1 MNAKTISLFFIILF
15 SFLMNFFP
23 AYGEDSL
30 YEIQGKKITYEDD
43 KNLIIASGNAYAK
56 DQLGKEIYS
65 DKITYN
71 KKEFTILTSEQSI
84 YLDGKGNKLEANEFF
99 YDLKLKKIVASGNV
113 NYFNNAGDH
122 FKFSFFEYYEDLQK
136 GSGEK
141 FLGQM
146 ADKSS
151 LEGASAEIDG
161 KKGTLIIN
169 QDKSGKKRNAY
180 TSCESDKGLSASILE
195 KCPDWSV
202 TSSKTTHDKNKKM
215 LYHKNV
221 LVNIR
226 NVPVF
231 YTPYFSHPDPSVK
244 RKSGFL
250 PPSIKNFTN
259 LGRSFKTPYFLEIGD
274 SKDFTFTPVY
284 YTEENPVFLG
294 EYRQKN
300 KNSELYVDTS
310 YSKGYKK
317 LNKKSDDGS
326 SIERTAGSRN
336 HFFFNFLGSYDDL
349 LFAYND
355 LEMNIQKI
363 SQKNYLKVHQ
373 INTLNIKQDISALQ
387 NDIILRSYEDSKQLT
402 LEAYVYENL
411 NEESHNEKYQ
421 YTLPSITFNNFFRKF
436 NQSVNLSNDFSAKNL
451 GKNINQSQQI
461 NKIATS
467 SDLKKTRLIQG
478 MGSTFKTSIKNINT
492 YNDNV
497 ESAKENLN
505 NDVYLTLA
513 VENSYPLVKYNDK
526 TEQSISPI
534 IFSKYTTGSMEN
546 AADQNKILS
555 YQDVFSMD
563 RTNSATNIETGASVG
578 YGAEYNINKKNLKNE
593 VYLDAGFSMGQILKK
608 SRLKEMPKNS
618 SLQEKR
624 SDYVG
629 NSSFKV
635 SSEKFNNSQFDI
647 NYNYILNKNFNAF
660 LKNEINTSLGN
671 DNNNLSINYYEENK
685 IGKNHYVETKYQR
698 EFKDNLSF
706 AMGLRKNL
714 EEDFTERNFIETN
727 YESDCLKIGLTL
739 SKIFYQDEELKPSNN
754 LTFSIV
760 LKPFGSPVAP
770 DLSSFLN

>member
-1 MNAKTISLFFIILF
+1 
-15 SFLMNFFP
+15 
-23 AYGEDSL
+23 
-30 YEIQGKKITYEDD
+30 
-43 KNLIIASGNAYAK
+43 
-56 DQLGKEIYS
+56 
-65 DKITYN
+65 
-71 KKEFTILTSEQSI
+71 
-84 YLDGKGNKLEANEFF
+84 
-99 YDLKLKKIVASGNV
+99 
-113 NYFNNAGDH
+113 
-122 FKFSFFEYYEDLQK
+122 
-136 GSGEK
+136 
-141 FLGQM
+141 
-146 ADKSS
+146 
-151 LEGASAEIDG
+151 
-161 KKGTLIIN
+161 
-169 QDKSGKKRNAY
+169 
-180 TSCESDKGLSASILE
+180 
-195 KCPDWSV
+195 
-202 TSSKTTHDKNKKM
+202 
-215 LYHKNV
+215 
-221 LVNIR
+221 
-226 NVPVF
+226 
-231 YTPYFSHPDPSVK
+231 
-244 RKSGFL
+244 
-250 PPSIKNFTN
+250 
-259 LGRSFKTPYFLEIGD
+259 
-274 SKDFTFTPVY
+274 
-284 YTEENPVFLG
+284 
-294 EYRQKN
+294 
-300 KNSELYVDTS
+300 
-310 YSKGYKK
+310 
-317 LNKKSDDGS
+317 
-326 SIERTAGSRN
+326 
-336 HFFFNFLGSYDDL
+336 
-349 LFAYND
+349 
-355 LEMNIQKI
+355 MNIQKI

>member
-1 MNAKTISLFFIILF
+1 M
-15 SFLMNFFP
+15 
-23 AYGEDSL
+23 
-30 YEIQGKKITYEDD
+30 KK
-43 KNLIIASGNAYAK
+43 
-56 DQLGKEIYS
+56 
-65 DKITYN
+65 
-71 KKEFTILTSEQSI
+71 
-84 YLDGKGNKLEANEFF
+84 YLAH
-99 YDLKLKKIVASGNV
+99 V
-113 NYFNNAGDH
+113 
-122 FKFSFFEYYEDLQK
+122 
-136 GSGEK
+136 
-141 FLGQM
+141 
-146 ADKSS
+146 
-151 LEGASAEIDG
+151 
-161 KKGTLIIN
+161 
-169 QDKSGKKRNAY
+169 
-180 TSCESDKGLSASILE
+180 
-195 KCPDWSV
+195 
-202 TSSKTTHDKNKKM
+202 
-215 LYHKNV
+215 
-221 LVNIR
+221 
-226 NVPVF
+226 
-231 YTPYFSHPDPSVK
+231 
-244 RKSGFL
+244 
-250 PPSIKNFTN
+250 
-259 LGRSFKTPYFLEIGD
+259 
-274 SKDFTFTPVY
+274 
-284 YTEENPVFLG
+284 
-294 EYRQKN
+294 
-300 KNSELYVDTS
+300 
-310 YSKGYKK
+310 
-317 LNKKSDDGS
+317 
-326 SIERTAGSRN
+326 
-336 HFFFNFLGSYDDL
+336 
-349 LFAYND
+349 
-355 LEMNIQKI
+355 
-363 SQKNYLKVHQ
+363 
-373 INTLNIKQDISALQ
+373 
-387 NDIILRSYEDSKQLT
+387 ILRSYEDSKQLT

-555 YQDVFSMD
+555 YQDVFLMD

-714 EEDFTERNFIETN
+714 EEEFTERNFIETN

>member
-1 MNAKTISLFFIILF
+1 MNAKTISLFFVFFF

-23 AYGEDSL
+23 VYGENSL
-30 YEIQGKKITYEDD
+30 YEIQGKKITYEDN
-43 KNLIIASGNAYAK
+43 KNLIIASGKAYAK
-56 DQLGKEIYS
+56 DQLGKEIFS

-71 KKEFTILTSEQSI
+71 KKEFTILTSEKSI
-84 YLDGKGNKLEANEFF
+84 YLDGKGNRLEANEFF
-99 YDLKLKKIVASGNV
+99 YDLKLKKIKASGNV
-113 NYFNNAGDH
+113 NYFNNIGDH
-122 FKFSFFEYYEDLQK
+122 FKFSFFEYYEDSQK
-136 GSGEK
+136 GSGK
-141 FLGQM
+141 NFLGEM

-151 LEGASAEIDG
+151 LEGTSAEIDG
-161 KKGTLIIN
+161 KKGTLIIS
-169 QDKSGKKRNAY
+169 QDKSSRKRNAY
-180 TSCESDKGLSASILE
+180 TSCESDRGLGASILE

-202 TSSKTTHDKNKKM
+202 TSSKTIHDKNKKM

-259 LGRSFKTPYFLEIGD
+259 LGRSFNTPYFLEIDG

-310 YSKGYKK
+310 YSRGYKK

-349 LFAYND
+349 LFTSND
-355 LEMNIQKI
+355 LEINIQKI

-373 INTLNIKQDISALQ
+373 INTLNIKQDVSALQ
-387 NDIILRSYEDSKQLT
+387 NDIILRSYEASKQLT

-411 NEESHNEKYQ
+411 NEEIRNKKYQ
-421 YTLPSITFNNFFRKF
+421 YTLPTITFNNFFRKF
-436 NQSVNLSNDFSAKNL
+436 NQSINLSNDFSARNL
-451 GKNINQSQQI
+451 GKNINQTHQI

-467 SDLKKTRLIQG
+467 SDLKKTKSIQG
-478 MGSTFKTSIKNINT
+478 MGSVFKTSVKNINI

-497 ESAKENLN
+497 ENAKENLN

-513 VENSYPLVKYNDK
+513 MENSYPLVKYNDK

-546 AADQNKILS
+546 AAKQDKILN
-555 YQDVFSMD
+555 YQDIFSMD
-563 RTNSATNIETGASVG
+563 RTNSSTNVETGTSVG
-578 YGAEYNINKKNLKNE
+578 YGAEYNINKKNFKNE
-593 VYLDAGFSMGQILKK
+593 VYLDARFSMGQVLKK

-618 SLQEKR
+618 SLQEKK
-624 SDYVG
+624 SDFVG
-629 NSSFKV
+629 NSSFRV
-635 SSEKFNNSQFDI
+635 SSKKLNNSQFNID
-647 NYNYILNKNFNAF
+647 YNYIVNKNLNVL
-660 LKNEINTSLGN
+660 LKNEIISTFSN
-671 DNNNLSINYYEENK
+671 DNNSLSVNYYEENK
-685 IGKNHYVETKYQR
+685 IGENHYLETSYKR
-698 EFKDNLSF
+698 EFEDNLSF
-706 AMGLRKNL
+706 SMGIRKNL
-714 EEDFTERNFIETN
+714 QEDFTERNFIETN

-739 SKIFYQDEELKPSNN
+739 SKIFYQDGEIKPSNN

>member
-1 MNAKTISLFFIILF
+1 M
-15 SFLMNFFP
+15 
-23 AYGEDSL
+23 Y
-30 YEIQGKKITYEDD
+30 
-43 KNLIIASGNAYAK
+43 
-56 DQLGKEIYS
+56 
-65 DKITYN
+65 
-71 KKEFTILTSEQSI
+71 
-84 YLDGKGNKLEANEFF
+84 
-99 YDLKLKKIVASGNV
+99 
-113 NYFNNAGDH
+113 
-122 FKFSFFEYYEDLQK
+122 
-136 GSGEK
+136 
-141 FLGQM
+141 
-146 ADKSS
+146 
-151 LEGASAEIDG
+151 
-161 KKGTLIIN
+161 
-169 QDKSGKKRNAY
+169 KRQTY
-180 TSCESDKGLSASILE
+180 TSCAIDKGLSASILE

-250 PPSIKNFTN
+250 PPSIKNFTD
-259 LGRSFKTPYFLEIGD
+259 LGRSFKTPYFLEIGN

-284 YTEENPVFLG
+284 YTEENSIFLG

-300 KNSELYVDTS
+300 KYSELYVDTS
-310 YSKGYKK
+310 YSQGYKK

-326 SIERTAGSRN
+326 SIARTPGSRN

-349 LFAYND
+349 IFASND

-373 INTLNIKQDISALQ
+373 INTPNIKQDISALQ

-411 NEESHNEKYQ
+411 NEEKHNKKYQ
-421 YTLPSITFNNFFRKF
+421 YTLPSVTFNNFFRRF
-436 NQSVNLSNDFSAKNL
+436 DQSINLSNDFSAKNL
-451 GKNINQSQQI
+451 GENINQTHQI
-461 NKIATS
+461 NKISTS
-467 SDLKKTRLIQG
+467 SDLKKTKSIQG
-478 MGSTFKTSIKNINT
+478 MGSVFKTSIKNINI

-497 ESAKENLN
+497 ENAKENLN

-513 VENSYPLVKYNDK
+513 MENNYPLVKYNDK

-546 AADQNKILS
+546 AADQNKILN
-555 YQDVFSMD
+555 YQDILSMD
-563 RTNSATNIETGASVG
+563 RTNSSTNIETGASVG

-608 SRLKEMPKNS
+608 SRLKEMPKSS
-618 SLQEKR
+618 SLQEKK

-629 NSSFKV
+629 NASFKV
-635 SSEKFNNSQFDI
+635 SSEKFSGGQFDI
-647 NYNYILNKNFNAF
+647 DYNYILNKNFNTF
-660 LKNEINTSLGN
+660 LKNEIITTLSNN
-671 DNNNLSINYYEENK
+671 NNNLSLSYYEESK
-685 IGKNHYVETKYQR
+685 IGSKHYVETKYQR

-706 AMGLRKNL
+706 SMGLRKNL
-714 EEDFTERNFIETN
+714 QEDFTERNFIETN

-770 DLSSFLN
+770 DLSGFLN

>member
-1 MNAKTISLFFIILF
+1 MNAKTISLFFIIFF

-23 AYGEDSL
+23 VYGEDSF

-326 SIERTAGSRN
+326 SIQRTAGSRN

-349 LFAYND
+349 LFASND

>member
-1 MNAKTISLFFIILF
+1 MNAKTISLFFIIFF

-23 AYGEDSL
+23 VYGEDSL

-180 TSCESDKGLSASILE
+180 TSCESDEGLSASILE

-274 SKDFTFTPVY
+274 SKDITFTPVY

-497 ESAKENLN
+497 ESAIENLN

-578 YGAEYNINKKNLKNE
+578 YGAEYNINKKNLKNK

-618 SLQEKR
+618 SLQEKG

>member
-1 MNAKTISLFFIILF
+1 MSAKTISLFFIIFF
-15 SFLMNFFP
+15 SFLMNLFS

-43 KNLIIASGNAYAK
+43 KNLIIASGNAFAK
-56 DQLGKEIYS
+56 DQLGKKIYS

-71 KKEFTILTSEQSI
+71 KKKFTILTSEQSV

-99 YDLKLKKIVASGNV
+99 YDLKLKKIVATGNV

-122 FKFSFFEYYEDLQK
+122 FKFSFFEYFEESQK
-136 GSGEK
+136 GFGQK
-141 FLGQM
+141 FFGQM

-161 KKGTLIIN
+161 KRGTLIIN
-169 QDKSGKKRNAY
+169 QDKSGRRNAY
-180 TSCESDKGLSASILE
+180 TSCATDNEDLGASILE
-195 KCPDWSV
+195 RCPDWSV
-202 TSSKTTHDKNKKM
+202 TSSKTTHDNNKKM
-215 LYHKNV
+215 IYHKNV

-250 PPSIKNFTN
+250 PPSIKNFKN
-259 LGRSFKTPYFLEIGD
+259 LGRSFKTPYFLEIDG

-284 YTEENPVFLG
+284 YTGENPVFLG

-326 SIERTAGSRN
+326 LIERTAGSRN

-349 LFAYND
+349 LFASND

-387 NDIILRSYEDSKQLT
+387 NDIILRSYENSKQLT

-411 NEESHNEKYQ
+411 NEETSNKKYQ
-421 YTLPSITFNNFFRKF
+421 YTLPTITFNNFFKKF
-436 NQSVNLSNDFSAKNL
+436 NQSINISNDFSAKNL
-451 GKNINQSQQI
+451 GENINQTHQI

-467 SDLKKTRLIQG
+467 SDLKKTKSIQG
-478 MGSTFKTSIKNINT
+478 MGSVFKTSIKNINI

-497 ESAKENLN
+497 ETVKENLN

-513 VENSYPLVKYNDK
+513 LENNYPLVKYDGN
-526 TEQSISPI
+526 TEQSISPV

-546 AADQNKILS
+546 AADQDKTLN

-563 RTNSATNIETGASVG
+563 RTNSTANIETGASVG
-578 YGAEYNINKKNLKNE
+578 YGAEYNINKKNLNNK
-593 VYLDAGFSMGQILKK
+593 VYLDAGFSIGQVLKR
-608 SRLKEMPKNS
+608 SRLKQMPKNS

-635 SSEKFNNSQFDI
+635 NSEKFNNSQFDI
-647 NYNYILNKNFNAF
+647 DYNYILNKNFNAF

-685 IGKNHYVETKYQR
+685 IGKNHYVETKYKR
-698 EFKDNLSF
+698 NFKDNLNFS
-706 AMGLRKNL
+706 MGLRKNL
-714 EEDFTERNFIETN
+714 QEDFTERNFIETN
-727 YESDCLKIGLTL
+727 YESECLKIGLNL
-739 SKIFYQDEELKPSNN
+739 SKIFYQDKELKPSNN

-770 DLSSFLN
+770 DLSGFLN